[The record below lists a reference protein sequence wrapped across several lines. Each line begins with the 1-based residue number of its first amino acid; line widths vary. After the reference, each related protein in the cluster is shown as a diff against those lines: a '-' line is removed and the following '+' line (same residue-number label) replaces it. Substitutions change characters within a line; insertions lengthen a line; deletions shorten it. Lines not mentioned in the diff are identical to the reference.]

1 MKRILCLFVLGA
13 VGACS
18 ATAQNAAS
26 AQAGASMDAQAGAQV
41 NSSNAQVSGSAA
53 AKTSTATPTKAKN
66 KKAASPATIAD
77 GTKIDATLVSWVD
90 AGRSRIGDPVQARI
104 EQDVKQGGKV
114 VLKKGAHLTGHV
126 TEARTRAKGQGES
139 EVGIMFERALVKD
152 GQSIPFHAS
161 IVAIAARQS
170 AAAAAEGADNM
181 MASGSAMGATQASA
195 RGGGL
200 AGGLTSTTSAAT
212 GAVMSTAGTASS
224 TAGSA
229 AGTMSTMAHSSGA
242 VGGLTSSGR
251 LGSNS
256 SGVFG
261 LEGLSLNSAASSAT
275 QGSMVV
281 SNTKNVHLDSG
292 TQMLLRTSAQAQ

>member
-18 ATAQNAAS
+18 AAAQTAAS
-26 AQAGASMDAQAGAQV
+26 SQAGASMNAQAGAQA

-53 AKTSTATPTKAKN
+53 AKTSTSASTNAKN

-90 AGRSRIGDPVQARI
+90 AGRSRIGDPVQART

-126 TEARTRAKGQGES
+126 TEARTRGKGQTES
-139 EVGIMFERALVKD
+139 QVGIVFERALVKD

-161 IVAIAARQS
+161 IVAIAARPS
-170 AAAAAEGADNM
+170 AAAGEGADNM

-200 AGGLTSTTSAAT
+200 AGGLTSTTGAAT
-212 GAVMSTAGTASS
+212 GAVMNTAGSASS
-224 TAGSA
+224 TAG
-229 AGTMSTMAHSSGA
+229 GTMNAMAHSSGA
-242 VGGLTSSGR
+242 VGGLTSSGQ
-251 LGSNS
+251 LKSNS

-281 SNTKNVHLDSG
+281 SSTKNVHLDSG
-292 TQMLLRTSAQAQ
+292 TQMLLRISARPQ